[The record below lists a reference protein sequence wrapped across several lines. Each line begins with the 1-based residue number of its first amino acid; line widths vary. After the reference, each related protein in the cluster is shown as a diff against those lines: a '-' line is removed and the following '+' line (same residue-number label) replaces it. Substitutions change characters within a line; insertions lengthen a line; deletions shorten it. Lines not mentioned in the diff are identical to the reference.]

1 MRNPL
6 FYSSNKQ
13 AYSLSQRKT
22 LFHPSKTLDAKTT
35 LWSESCKSCQDH
47 EFLTYPTKHAGIWKT
62 PGGGS
67 PNSISQNLVK
77 MSSFLSVSD
86 AEKDHW
92 IFHIN
97 LLSNNLDRLVA
108 KSCPTLVPSWTVA
121 HQIPLS
127 MGFSRQEY
135 WSGLPFTSQADG
147 IKPGSPELQADSL
160 PTELQ
165 GKPSNNLTKFIYS
178 NNFSLDVIGFL

>member
-77 MSSFLSVSD
+77 MSSFLSVAD

-92 IFHIN
+92 FFHIN

-135 WSGLPFTSQADG
+135 WSGLPFPSAG
-147 IKPGSPELQADSL
+147 IYVL
-160 PTELQ
+160 
-165 GKPSNNLTKFIYS
+165 
-178 NNFSLDVIGFL
+178 